1 MASRTPRRREAPPA
15 DERPEDIDESM
26 ALVDEND
33 VPEDENDQALALAED
48 RDLDAPSLVALRR
61 RPWYEYL
68 PNWIPARIRNSI
80 IELSKVTWPT
90 SKETMDKT
98 VTVIVFSVIFAL
110 VFFAID
116 QLFTSGLGVITDRI
130 LTK

>member
-1 MASRTPRRREAPPA
+1 MASRTSRRREAPPA
-15 DERPEDIDESM
+15 DDRPEDIDESM
-26 ALVDEND
+26 ALVDETD
-33 VPEDENDQALALAED
+33 VPEDEQDQALALAED
-48 RDLDAPSLVALRR
+48 RDLDVPSPVALRR

-98 VTVIVFSVIFAL
+98 VTVIAFAVIFAI

-116 QLFTSGLGVITDRI
+116 QLFTSGLSAITDH
-130 LTK
+130 LLKK

>member
-1 MASRTPRRREAPPA
+1 MASRTSRRRVAPT
-15 DERPEDIDESM
+15 
-26 ALVDEND
+26 
-33 VPEDENDQALALAED
+33 EDETVDQVSDSNELVEASPEFEDDNDQALAVTED
-48 RDLDAPSLVALRR
+48 RDLDMSTPVAMRR

-90 SKETMDKT
+90 PKEAFDKT
-98 VTVIVFSVIFAL
+98 VAVAIFAVIFGI

-116 QLFTSGLGVITDRI
+116 QLFTTGLGAITDRI
-130 LTK
+130 VGK

>member
-1 MASRTPRRREAPPA
+1 MASRTSRRRVAPT
-15 DERPEDIDESM
+15 
-26 ALVDEND
+26 
-33 VPEDENDQALALAED
+33 EDEMVDQVSDSTELVETSPEFEDDNDQALAVTED
-48 RDLDAPSLVALRR
+48 RDLDMATPVAMRR

-90 SKETMDKT
+90 PKEAFDKT
-98 VTVIVFSVIFAL
+98 VAVAVFGIIFGL

-116 QLFTSGLGVITDRI
+116 QLFTVGLGAITDRI
-130 LTK
+130 VGK